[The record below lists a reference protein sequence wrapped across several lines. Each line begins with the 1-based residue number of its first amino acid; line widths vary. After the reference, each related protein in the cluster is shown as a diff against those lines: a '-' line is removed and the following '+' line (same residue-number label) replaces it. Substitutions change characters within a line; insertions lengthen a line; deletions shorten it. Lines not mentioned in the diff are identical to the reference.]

1 MFTGIPS
8 KRNAMI
14 MAVIMTIIWSS
25 SFVVIKIG
33 LNEIPAM
40 PFAGLRY
47 IMAFL
52 FMLPWLIA
60 KPAQQEIRMFK
71 RRDWITLGAL
81 GILTYPMNQGCL
93 FLAMTYLPNTTI
105 SLITN
110 MGPVL
115 VALLG
120 WFWLDEKLNH
130 WQMVGMGITI
140 AGALVF
146 FLPVDWKVIS
156 GLGVFFTCVTLVSNS
171 IGSVWTRKIM
181 KGGIYPVLLVTG
193 IPMGIG
199 SILLAAGSGALAWIP
214 KISLQVWGILLF
226 LSLINTT
233 IAFTVWNIALKR
245 LTAFEANLI
254 SSTMLVQIAIFS
266 WFFLGEII
274 TWKMVFGMAL
284 VLGGVILVNARG
296 KDTAR

>member
-1 MFTGIPS
+1 MFKGIPS
-8 KRNAMI
+8 KRNAVI

-33 LNEIPAM
+33 LKEIPAL

-47 IMAFL
+47 IMAFM
-52 FMLPWLIA
+52 FMLPWLLTSSA
-60 KPAQQEIRMFK
+60 IRSIREL
-71 RRDWITLGAL
+71 RRKDWLTFAAL
-81 GILTYPMNQGCL
+81 GVITYPLNQGCL

-110 MGPVL
+110 MGPVV

-120 WFWLDEKLNH
+120 WVWLKETLNPN
-130 WQMVGMGITI
+130 QILGMGITI
-140 AGALVF
+140 AGALIF
-146 FLPVDWKVIS
+146 FLPIQTGLIS
-156 GLGVFFTCVTLVSNS
+156 GLGILFTFVTLFANS

-181 KGGIYPVLLVTG
+181 KEGTYSVLLVTG

-199 SILLAAGSGALAWIP
+199 SILLTAGSGALEWIP
-214 KISLQVWGILLF
+214 TISVQVWGMLIF
-226 LSLINTT
+226 LSLLNTT
-233 IAFTVWNIALKR
+233 IAFTVWNISLKR

-254 SSTMLVQIAIFS
+254 SSTMLVQIALFS

-274 TWKMVFGMAL
+274 TWKMVVGMVL
-284 VLGGVILVNARG
+284 VIGGVVMVNLRG
-296 KDTAR
+296 KG